1 MNSLQETLS
10 SSKRFSE
17 SGLTNTSSS
26 EWMKTY
32 QIKKSALQKSRIV
45 QYGLSACL
53 LLQCIGFLFIPASL
67 GWSYLL
73 NLFHFICN
81 LGIAI
86 FVILILVIYHPMKQ
100 VTKLFRESTDGTKLA
115 TSTSLTSSQ
124 LVNDPKIVKSDSNKE
139 KEVASPISH
148 TLSPCTHPVEAFD
161 LNNSSHSLNNN
172 TRDEGKHV

>member
-1 MNSLQETLS
+1 
-10 SSKRFSE
+10 
-17 SGLTNTSSS
+17 
-26 EWMKTY
+26 
-32 QIKKSALQKSRIV
+32 
-45 QYGLSACL
+45 
-53 LLQCIGFLFIPASL
+53 
-67 GWSYLL
+67 
-73 NLFHFICN
+73 
-81 LGIAI
+81 
-86 FVILILVIYHPMKQ
+86 MKQ